1 MKPKAPA
8 KEKDSESRVR
18 EPEQSEDRL
27 PQAAR
32 RVSAANQN
40 RLHGLMRGGIQ
51 PVIGVRTFQSVES
64 RLLYWAFGCIVCE

>member
-18 EPEQSEDRL
+18 E
-27 PQAAR
+27 
-32 RVSAANQN
+32 N

-51 PVIGVRTFQSVES
+51 PVIGVRAFQSVEP
-64 RLLYWAFGCIVCE
+64 RLLY